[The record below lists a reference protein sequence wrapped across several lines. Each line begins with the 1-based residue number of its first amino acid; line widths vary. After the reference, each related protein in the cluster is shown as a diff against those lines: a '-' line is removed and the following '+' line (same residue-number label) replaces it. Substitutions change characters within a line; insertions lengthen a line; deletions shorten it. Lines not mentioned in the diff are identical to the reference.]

1 MTGGAGAPPP
11 DPNRR
16 RRLVRAASA
25 QERSAPGPSSRT
37 IARIILTVL
46 AILAALYFVYLVR
59 SVIGLL
65 LISIFVAVALGRPV
79 EFLARRGVPR
89 PAAILLVYLAILV
102 FVSGVGAILVPPV
115 VSGAEEL
122 VQNVPTYIDDL
133 RQSDTIR
140 RYDDQYSIT
149 SRLQEQVEGLPERLG
164 GALSALQSVTIGVF
178 ATLFQLI
185 TILVMTFILLLDGT
199 FFTDFFF
206 RQLGRRR
213 ERQAREVAQNVY
225 KAVGG
230 YVAGVFA
237 IAGTA
242 GLATFI
248 ALIAIG
254 IPYAV
259 PLAVLMAFFD
269 LIPLVGATIAGVII
283 ALVAAVTSFPTG
295 LIAWVVFL
303 VIYQQVENNLLQPF
317 VQRRAVALHPL
328 FVIVAVLMGASLLGV
343 LGALLAIPVAASL
356 QILVKEYWQFRVA
369 PEEGPADQT
378 GAGIDPEADDSH
390 EEPERER
397 GEADQPRAGV
407 HAEDRPDL

>member
-1 MTGGAGAPPP
+1 MRAGP
-11 DPNRR
+11 RR
-16 RRLVRAASA
+16 
-25 QERSAPGPSSRT
+25 ERSGPTSGT

-46 AILAALYFVYLVR
+46 AILAALYFLYLVR
-59 SVIGLL
+59 TVIGLL
-65 LISIFVAVALGRPV
+65 LISVFVAVALGRPV
-79 EFLARRGVPR
+79 EFLSRGGIPR

-102 FVSGVGAILVPPV
+102 FVTGVGSILVPPV

-133 RQSDTIR
+133 RESDTIR
-140 RYDDQYSIT
+140 RYDDQYAIT
-149 SRLQEQVEGLPERLG
+149 TRLQEQVQGLPARLG

-185 TILVMTFILLLDGT
+185 TILVMTFILLLDGR

-206 RQLGRRR
+206 RQLGGRR

-237 IAGTA
+237 VAGTA
-242 GLATFI
+242 GIATFI
-248 ALIAIG
+248 ALVAIG

-283 ALVAAVTSFPTG
+283 ALVAALTSFPTG
-295 LIAWVVFL
+295 LIAWVIFL
-303 VIYQQVENNLLQPF
+303 VIYQQVENNLVQPF

-328 FVIVAVLMGASLLGV
+328 FVIVAVLMGATLLGV

-356 QILVKEYWQFRVA
+356 QILIKEYWQFRVA

-378 GAGIDPEADDSH
+378 GASIDPEADEPDESP
-390 EEPERER
+390 EEAERQG
-397 GEADQPRAGV
+397 GEAEEPRAGV
-407 HAEDRPDL
+407 HAEHRPDL

>member
-1 MTGGAGAPPP
+1 MAKAGSP
-11 DPNRR
+11 
-16 RRLVRAASA
+16 LERAW
-25 QERSAPGPSSRT
+25 PGPSSRT
-37 IARIILTVL
+37 IVRIILTVL

-65 LISIFVAVALGRPV
+65 LISVFVAVALGRPV
-79 EFLARRGVPR
+79 EFLTRGGVPR
-89 PAAILLVYLAILV
+89 PAAILLVYLAILI

-133 RQSDTIR
+133 RESDTIR

-149 SRLQEQVEGLPERLG
+149 TRLQEQVEALPARLG

-185 TILVMTFILLLDGT
+185 TILVMAFILLLDGT

-206 RQLGRRR
+206 RQLGGSR
-213 ERQAREVAQNVY
+213 ERQARDVAQNVY

-248 ALIAIG
+248 ALVAIG
-254 IPYAV
+254 VPYAV
-259 PLAVLMAFFD
+259 PLAVLMGFFD

-295 LIAWVVFL
+295 LLAWIVFL

-317 VQRRAVALHPL
+317 IQRRAVALHPL

-378 GAGIDPEADDSH
+378 GAGIDPEGDRSDDSRD
-390 EEPERER
+390 EPEREC
-397 GEADQPRAGV
+397 GEPDQPRAGV